1 MALGGGTFT
10 SHNKLLPGAYYNVI
24 NATRATSTLSDRG
37 VVALPIALKW
47 GNPGITTVTADE
59 FTNDTLAI
67 MGYSYTSDEMLK
79 LREVFK
85 HATKVHIYNLAD
97 GTGAAQAACAN
108 ATAKKVG
115 SRGNDLKLVVQKN
128 IDDDSQYD
136 VSLYMGT
143 VRVFSQTVSE
153 ASKLKENAFVTWKDA
168 ALTVTAGLA
177 FSGGADGATDETS
190 YQTAL
195 NTLESY
201 NFNVLV
207 CPDSSVIDLYVAFT
221 KRMRDAVG
229 VKFQTVI
236 PDVTNPDYY
245 GIVQIPEDQANT
257 LHWVAGALAGCAI
270 NRSCTNKLYDGE
282 MTITCDRTQGELEQC
297 IRAGVFVFHRVEDD
311 IRVLMDI
318 NSFVTYTET
327 EGELLSSN
335 QTIRVADQCANDD
348 AAAFNQLFLG
358 NVQNDDA
365 GRISYW
371 NNIVTRRNEMAAM
384 RAIEPFDTATLTVK
398 AGAKKGAVIV
408 DNAITVIG
416 TMEQLY
422 MTTEIN

>member
-10 SHNKLLPGAYYNVI
+10 TYNKLLPGAYYNVV
-24 NATRATSTLSDRG
+24 NASRATSTLSARG

-47 GNPGITTVTADE
+47 GDSGVTTVTADD
-59 FTNDTLAI
+59 FTNNTMSIL
-67 MGYSYTSDEMLK
+67 GYSYEADEMLK

-85 HATKVHIYNLAD
+85 HAQKVHIYNLAD
-97 GTGAAQAACAN
+97 GDGAAQASCAN
-108 ATAKKVG
+108 ATAKKAG
-115 SRGNDLKLVVQKN
+115 TRGNDLKLVVQKN
-128 IDDDSQYD
+128 IDDDSLYD

-143 VRVFSQTVSE
+143 VRMFAQTVKTATE
-153 ASKLKENAFVTWKDA
+153 LKENAFVTWKDA
-168 ALTVTAGLA
+168 ALSVTAGLA

-190 YQTAL
+190 YQNAL
-195 NTLESY
+195 NALEAY

-207 CPDSSVIDLYVAFT
+207 CPDASVIDIYVAFT
-221 KRMRDAVG
+221 KRMRDDVG
-229 VKFQTVI
+229 VKFQTVV
-236 PDVTNPDYY
+236 PEVTNADYY
-245 GIVQIPEDQANT
+245 GIVQVPEDQANT
-257 LHWVAGALAGCAI
+257 VCWVAGALAGCAI

-282 MTITCDRTQGELEQC
+282 QTITCTRTQGELEQC
-297 IRAGVFVFHRVEDD
+297 IRTGVFMFHRVEDD

-327 EGELLSSN
+327 EGDLLSNN

-348 AAAFNQLFLG
+348 AAAFNQIFLG
-358 NVQNDDA
+358 NVQNDDS

-398 AGAKKGAVIV
+398 AGEKKGTVV
-408 DNAITVIG
+408 VSNAIRVIG

>member
-10 SHNKLLPGAYYNVI
+10 TQNKILPGAYYNVI

-37 VVALPIALKW
+37 VVAMPIALKW
-47 GNPGITTVTADE
+47 GNAGVTTIKADD
-59 FTNDTLAI
+59 FTNDTMSIL
-67 MGYSYTSDEMLK
+67 GYSYNAAELLE

-85 HATKVHIYNLAD
+85 HAQKVHIYNLAD
-97 GTGAAQAACAN
+97 GDGAAQAECAN
-108 ATAKKVG
+108 ATAKKAG
-115 SRGNDLKLVVQKN
+115 SRGNDLKLVVQTN
-128 IDDDSQYD
+128 IDDTSKYD

-143 VRVFSQTVSE
+143 VRVFSQTVSKATE
-153 ASKLKENAFVTWKDA
+153 LKENAFVTWKDA
-168 ALTVTAGLA
+168 ALSVTAGLA
-177 FSGGADGATDETS
+177 FTGGKDGATDADS
-190 YQTAL
+190 YQNAL
-195 NTLESY
+195 NALESY

-207 CPDSSVIDLYVAFT
+207 CPDASVIDLYVAFT
-221 KRMRDAVG
+221 KRMRDQVG

-245 GIVQIPEDQANT
+245 GIVQVPADQPVT
-257 LHWVAGALAGCAI
+257 SWVAGALAGCAI
-270 NRSCTNKLYDGE
+270 NKSCTNKLYDGE
-282 MTITCDRTQGELEQC
+282 KTITCNRTQGELEQC
-297 IRAGVFVFHRVEDD
+297 IRTGVFVFHRVEDD

-318 NSFVTYTET
+318 NSFVTYTEN
-327 EGELLSSN
+327 EGELLSNN

-358 NVQNDDA
+358 NVQNDDS

-398 AGAKKGAVIV
+398 AGDKKGSVV
-408 DNAITVIG
+408 VSNAIRVIG